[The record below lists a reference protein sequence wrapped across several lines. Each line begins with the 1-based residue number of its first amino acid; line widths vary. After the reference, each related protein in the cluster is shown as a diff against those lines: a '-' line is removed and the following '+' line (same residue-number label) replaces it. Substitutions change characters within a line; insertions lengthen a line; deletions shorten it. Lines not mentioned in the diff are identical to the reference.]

1 MKIVPTPAPKNQE
14 IDLDA
19 LVLRKAELKQQI
31 QDQKQQITV
40 SAQHLVSPASFS
52 TYISRAFSK
61 GLSLVDGVMVGFK
74 VMRTIRSMFRR

>member
-1 MKIVPTPAPKNQE
+1 MKLVPTSTPKQQE

-19 LVLRKAELKQQI
+19 LMMRKAELKEQI
-31 QDQKQQITV
+31 QDQKQQIASST
-40 SAQHLVSPASFS
+40 QHLFSPASFP

-61 GLSLVDGVMVGFK
+61 GLSLVDGVMVGLK